1 MELKSFKTYLAE
13 QEQLDEFIAPL
24 LAAAARLVP
33 SVVRAGGGVLS
44 RTASSAASAAGRS
57 AASSR
62 AAMGTAQTAVKAK
75 VGNILTRSRTFGRTP
90 IGRATVGGVAQAV
103 AGRAMNGSGAN
114 NQTQDEALPVDP
126 GMAADG
132 VSGVGTIRPESP
144 SSMGKTPEA
153 VRSINPTNRPQ
164 VTLPSSIATP
174 SSLQAMLGGF
184 RARIG
189 GM

>member
-126 GMAADG
+126 G
-132 VSGVGTIRPESP
+132 VSDVETIRPQP
-144 SSMGKTPEA
+144 ASSMGTTPEA
-153 VRSINPTNRPQ
+153 VRSINPTNRPP
-164 VTLPSSIATP
+164 VTLAGSIATP

-184 RARIG
+184 RAKFRG
-189 GM
+189 T

>member
-33 SVVRAGGGVLS
+33 SVVRAGAGVIS

-62 AAMGTAQTAVKAK
+62 AAMRTAQTAAK
-75 VGNILTRSRTFGRTP
+75 TNVGNILTKTNKFARTP
-90 IGRATVGGVAQAV
+90 TGMVTLGGLSQAV

-132 VSGVGTIRPESP
+132 VSDVGTIRPQSP
-144 SSMGKTPEA
+144 RMGTTPEA
-153 VRSINPTNRPQ
+153 VRSINQTNRSP
-164 VTLPSSIATP
+164 VTLAGSIATP

-184 RARIG
+184 RGRMG
-189 GM
+189 RT

>member
-33 SVVRAGGGVLS
+33 SVVRAGAGVIS

-62 AAMGTAQTAVKAK
+62 AAMRTAQTAAK
-75 VGNILTRSRTFGRTP
+75 TNVGNILTRTNKFARTP
-90 IGRATVGGVAQAV
+90 TGMVTLGGLSQAV

-126 GMAADG
+126 G
-132 VSGVGTIRPESP
+132 VSDVETIGARSPRMGT
-144 SSMGKTPEA
+144 TPKA
-153 VRSINPTNRPQ
+153 VDSITNRQP
-164 VTLPSSIATP
+164 VTLAGSIATP
-174 SSLQAMLGGF
+174 SSLQAMYGGL
-184 RARIG
+184 RARMG
-189 GM
+189 RM

>member
-33 SVVRAGGGVLS
+33 VVVRAGAGVLS

-62 AAMGTAQTAVKAK
+62 AAMGTAGTAVKTK
-75 VGNILTRSRTFGRTP
+75 VGNILTRTNKFARTP
-90 IGRATVGGVAQAV
+90 TGMVTLGGLSQAV

-126 GMAADG
+126 GMAAGG
-132 VSGVGTIRPESP
+132 VSNVETIRPQSP
-144 SSMGKTPEA
+144 AMGTTPKA
-153 VRSINPTNRPQ
+153 VDSINQNNRPQ
-164 VTLPSSIATP
+164 VTLAGSVATP

-184 RARIG
+184 RARMG
-189 GM
+189 RM

>member
-33 SVVRAGGGVLS
+33 SVVRAGAGVLS

-75 VGNILTRSRTFGRTP
+75 VGNILTRTNKFARTP
-90 IGRATVGGVAQAV
+90 TGMVTLGGLSQAV

-114 NQTQDEALPVDP
+114 NQMQDAEPVDP
-126 GMAADG
+126 G
-132 VSGVGTIRPESP
+132 VSDVETIRPQSP
-144 SSMGKTPEA
+144 RAMGTTPRP
-153 VRSINPTNRPQ
+153 VDSITNRQP
-164 VTLPSSIATP
+164 VNFSGAITPITLGPYTGKSISTK
-174 SSLQAMLGGF
+174 G
-184 RARIG
+184 RT
-189 GM
+189 

>member
-33 SVVRAGGGVLS
+33 SVVRAGAGVLS

-62 AAMGTAQTAVKAK
+62 AAMGTAGTAVKTK
-75 VGNILTRSRTFGRTP
+75 VGNILTRTNKFARTP
-90 IGRATVGGVAQAV
+90 TGMVTLGGLSQAV

-114 NQTQDEALPVDP
+114 NQMQDAEPVDP
-126 GMAADG
+126 GMAAGG
-132 VSGVGTIRPESP
+132 VSDVETIRAQSP
-144 SSMGKTPEA
+144 IMGTTPKA
-153 VRSINPTNRPQ
+153 VDSINQNNRPP
-164 VTLPSSIATP
+164 VTLAGSIATP
-174 SSLQAMLGGF
+174 SSLQAMYGGL
-184 RARIG
+184 RARMG
-189 GM
+189 RM

>member
-33 SVVRAGGGVLS
+33 SVVRAGAGVLS

-62 AAMGTAQTAVKAK
+62 AAMGTAGTAVKTK
-75 VGNILTRSRTFGRTP
+75 VGNILTNTNKFARTP
-90 IGRATVGGVAQAV
+90 TGMVTLGGLSQAV

-114 NQTQDEALPVDP
+114 NQMQDAEMPVDP
-126 GMAADG
+126 GMAANG
-132 VSGVGTIRPESP
+132 VSGVETIRPHSP
-144 SSMGKTPEA
+144 AMGTTPKA
-153 VRSINPTNRPQ
+153 VDSINPTNRQP
-164 VTLPSSIATP
+164 VTLAGSIATP
-174 SSLQAMLGGF
+174 SSLQAMYGGL
-184 RARIG
+184 RARMG
-189 GM
+189 RM

>member
-33 SVVRAGGGVLS
+33 SVVRAGAGVLS

-62 AAMGTAQTAVKAK
+62 AAMRTAQTAAK
-75 VGNILTRSRTFGRTP
+75 TNVGNILTKTNKFARTP
-90 IGRATVGGVAQAV
+90 TGMVTLGGLSQAV

-114 NQTQDEALPVDP
+114 NQMQDAEMPVDP
-126 GMAADG
+126 GMAAGG
-132 VSGVGTIRPESP
+132 VSDVETIRAQSP
-144 SSMGKTPEA
+144 RAMGTTPKA
-153 VRSINPTNRPQ
+153 VDSINQTNRQP
-164 VTLPSSIATP
+164 VTLAGSYTP
-174 SSLQAMLGGF
+174 SSLQAMYGGL
-184 RARIG
+184 RARMG
-189 GM
+189 RM